1 MLGVTRLKQEV
12 ITVMKIYVFM
22 FNHLKMTYTFSTYNK
37 EFSTKKAVGFTR
49 RNGFTAYNAKK
60 FT

>member
-1 MLGVTRLKQEV
+1 MLGVTRLRQEV

-37 EFSTKKAVGFTR
+37 YISTKKPWDLQ
-49 RNGFTAYNAKK
+49 KK
-60 FT
+60 KKKKWFYCI

>member
-1 MLGVTRLKQEV
+1 MLGVTRLRQEV

-37 EFSTKKAVGFTR
+37 YISTKKALGFTKKI
-49 RNGFTAYNAKK
+49 NGFTAYNAK
-60 FT
+60 